1 MENDSIDGQISEYG
15 TIGKDVF
22 VVERVLG
29 KQMFVCWI
37 AFYKNF
43 FTLFF
48 LLRIGE
54 AVQYKIKWQGYDRP
68 EDVTWEDKKSCH
80 CPDLIAQFEDDN
92 RMNAKKIT
100 QIPGG
105 TRIELIEASND
116 ISESTSTI
124 IVSSLCAELTKVI

>member
-1 MENDSIDGQISEYG
+1 M
-15 TIGKDVF
+15 GKSQNMDLLEKMFSLLNEFLESKCLF
-22 VVERVLG
+22 VELL
-29 KQMFVCWI
+29 F
-37 AFYKNF
+37 FKNF